1 MNRSDGLGKCC
12 TTLRLADVHVCFW
25 RYVGTV
31 DDEDG
36 RMADV
41 AGSVRSY
48 ARIFA
53 RVPRGHGFDAES
65 THMFI
70 YLCDRDIRIM
80 QTNRFAIKR
89 PNNLYGKVAFHNG
102 TRRRNHV
109 TPIRRSITDRK
120 RPYMR
125 RNYNIIINNQK

>member
-1 MNRSDGLGKCC
+1 MCVWK
-12 TTLRLADVHVCFW
+12 
-25 RYVGTV
+25 YVDTV

-48 ARIFA
+48 T
-53 RVPRGHGFDAES
+53 RVLACMPRGHGFDAES

-70 YLCDRDIRIM
+70 YVRNRNIRIM
-80 QTNRFAIKR
+80 QTNRFAVKC
-89 PNNLYGKVAFHNG
+89 PNNLYGKIAFHNG

-109 TPIRRSITDRK
+109 TPIRRSVTDRE
-120 RPYMR
+120 RPYVR
-125 RNYNIIINNQK
+125 RNYNIIIL